1 MTAQN
6 YEVETATSDEED
18 NLQGLLKGFSFDS
31 DELVFMI

>member
-6 YEVETATSDEED
+6 YEVETTTSDEDEED
-18 NLQGLLKGFSFDS
+18 NLQGFSFDS

>member
-6 YEVETATSDEED
+6 YEVETATSDEDEEG
-18 NLQGLLKGFSFDS
+18 NLQGFSFDS